1 MTTKRKSK
9 DYIPVTVPFSA
20 ASHAG
25 DPKREL
31 KREISEWANRSVW
44 TERMLNALSVGVRGG
59 KWHALIDKVCSELN
73 LYTAAD
79 RKSVV

>member
-25 DPKREL
+25 DPRREL
-31 KREISEWANRSVW
+31 KREISAWANRSVW
-44 TERMLNALSVGVRGG
+44 TERMLDAHFTERGYRS
-59 KWHALIDKVCSELN
+59 LR
-73 LYTAAD
+73 TAHSGYVQSL
-79 RKSVV
+79 RGNH